1 MYEEDVQGSHEG
13 TERAEPELKSM
24 TFEELIEKITEDCF
38 RFFGFRSFDE
48 VDRLTFPEYELLCKA
63 HKLST
68 VDKDMWVHKLAYLN
82 FMAKASRK
90 AGKTRTKPVYETFDK
105 FYDYQKALDKVER
118 EYDTERNERFLAISR
133 KMKEERREE

>member
-1 MYEEDVQGSHEG
+1 
-13 TERAEPELKSM
+13 M
-24 TFEELIEKITEDCF
+24 TFEKLIEKITEDCF

-82 FMAKASRK
+82 FMANPMIIICGTYINKSHQPVIPIIAMQEIINRK
-90 AGKTRTKPVYETFDK
+90 KYGTAIKSLPPNMLIQSHPMQLLLLQSLYRKSVIK
-105 FYDYQKALDKVER
+105 VLRFYTLNY
-118 EYDTERNERFLAISR
+118 
-133 KMKEERREE
+133 